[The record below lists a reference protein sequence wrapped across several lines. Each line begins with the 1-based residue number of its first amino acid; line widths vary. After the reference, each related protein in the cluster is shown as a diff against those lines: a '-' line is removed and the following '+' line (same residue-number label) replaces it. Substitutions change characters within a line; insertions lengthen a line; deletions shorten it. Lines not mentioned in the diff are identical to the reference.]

1 MRGQDLIITKWNT
14 VSVGRKVLNL
24 RKKINLVC
32 LLVSPI
38 SKYVLLSKL
47 SPFFPHNFLSYYL
60 SRLKERMCTQHL
72 AEEQEQREKLRKIT
86 D

>member
-1 MRGQDLIITKWNT
+1 MEYGECWEE
-14 VSVGRKVLNL
+14 SVKFE
-24 RKKINLVC
+24 KKETWVW

-47 SPFFPHNFLSYYL
+47 LPPSPRNFLSYYL

-72 AEEQEQREKLRKIT
+72 AEELEQREKLRKII